1 MIKKATSTPVNTG
14 DIAPLFTLPG
24 DGGQEISLKSL
35 RGKNVV
41 VYFYPKD
48 MTSGCTTESIAF
60 SENRAAFRAANTEI
74 IGISADSVASHDKF
88 KAKHSLDLAL
98 AADEEK
104 KTIEEYGVW
113 VEKNMY
119 GRKYMGIERAT
130 FLVDA
135 EGKIAQVWRKVR
147 VKGHVE
153 KVLEAA
159 QNLNG

>member
-1 MIKKATSTPVNTG
+1 MTKKATSAALNPG
-14 DIAPLFTLPG
+14 DPAPLFSLPG
-24 DGGQEISLKSL
+24 DGGRDISLESL

-41 VYFYPKD
+41 IYFYPKD

-60 SENRAAFRAANTEI
+60 SENRAAFHAANTEI

-88 KAKHSLDLAL
+88 KAKHALDLAL

-104 KTIEEYGVW
+104 KTIADYGVW

-135 EGKIAQVWRKVR
+135 NGKVAEIWRKVR

-159 QNLNG
+159 QTLNG